1 VGEREV
7 GPDWIAPLLVPAAR
21 ALPSNSAYLAHLDA
35 SAQDASV
42 VRLASNENTEPPS
55 PRVREALEHSYD
67 DANLSPPTR
76 PPLRLALAKRFGVT
90 PERVLLGAGST
101 EVIDAVLRTFLRAGD
116 EVVLPAPSWPVFARR
131 LKALEASVAEV
142 PLTAGDR
149 SYAYDVEALLAA
161 VSSKTKL
168 IVLCS
173 PNNPTGNSMT
183 IDEVRRCAR
192 AGPPV
197 LVDAAYADFDPEIDL
212 SPLVHEYPNV
222 ILTRTFSKAYCL
234 AGLRVG
240 YAVGDTEV
248 LDYVDRFLVPGSSIS
263 SAALQAGL
271 AALLDE
277 GYHER
282 QVQRI
287 IAERQRLLEAI
298 RAIGLTAYESR
309 GNFVAVDASEYPGA
323 AESLVAAMLARGVA
337 IRPMTETI
345 ARISVGT
352 AAENDAALAALE
364 ASNDVTAQV

>member
-1 VGEREV
+1 V
-7 GPDWIAPLLVPAAR
+7 
-21 ALPSNSAYLAHLDA
+21 
-35 SAQDASV
+35 
-42 VRLASNENTEPPS
+42 
-55 PRVREALEHSYD
+55 
-67 DANLSPPTR
+67 
-76 PPLRLALAKRFGVT
+76 ALAERFGVT
-90 PERVLLGAGST
+90 PDRVLLGAGST
-101 EVIDAVLRTFLRAGD
+101 EVIDAVLRTFVRAGN

-131 LKALEASVAEV
+131 LTALEAAIAQV
-142 PLTAGDR
+142 PLIAGDR
-149 SYAYDVEALLAA
+149 SYAYDVEAMLGA

-173 PNNPTGNSMT
+173 PNNPTGNSMA

-222 ILTRTFSKAYCL
+222 VLTRTFSKAYCL
-234 AGLRVG
+234 AGLRIG
-240 YAVGDTEV
+240 YAVGDAEV

-263 SAALQAGL
+263 SAALKAGL
-271 AALLDE
+271 AALSDE
-277 GYHER
+277 SYHDR

-298 RAIGLTAYESR
+298 RAIGLTAYDSR
-309 GNFVAVDASEYPGA
+309 GNFVAMDASEYPGA

-337 IRPMTETI
+337 IRPMAQTI

-352 AAENDAALAALE
+352 GAENDAALAALQ
-364 ASNDVTAQV
+364 ASINVTAQA

>member
-1 VGEREV
+1 V
-7 GPDWIAPLLVPAAR
+7 
-21 ALPSNSAYLAHLDA
+21 
-35 SAQDASV
+35 
-42 VRLASNENTEPPS
+42 
-55 PRVREALEHSYD
+55 
-67 DANLSPPTR
+67 
-76 PPLRLALAKRFGVT
+76 
-90 PERVLLGAGST
+90 
-101 EVIDAVLRTFLRAGD
+101 RAGD

-131 LKALEASVAEV
+131 LTALEAAVAEV
-142 PLTAGDR
+142 PLTADDR

-161 VSSKTKL
+161 VTSETKL

-173 PNNPTGNSMT
+173 PNNPTGNSMA
-183 IDEVRRCAR
+183 IDDVRRCAR

-212 SPLVHEYPNV
+212 SPLVHEHPNV

-240 YAVGDTEV
+240 YAVGDAEM

-263 SAALQAGL
+263 SAALHAGL

-277 GYHER
+277 RYHDR

-287 IAERQRLLEAI
+287 IAERQRLLQAI
-298 RAIGLTAYESR
+298 RAIGLTAYEPR
-309 GNFVAVDASEYPGA
+309 GNFVAFDASQYPGA

-337 IRPMTETI
+337 IRPMTETV

-352 AAENDAALAALE
+352 AAEDDAAVAALE
-364 ASNDVTAQV
+364 ASIDVTAHA